1 MSNICGS
8 CTYLDLSTGNCY
20 GKYYCNKKY
29 DRHLATDTA
38 CSSYTKAYSRSSSAL
53 KNAVDFSNSKTSSN
67 CYITTLLCGLLS
79 LSDYNY
85 YINILRSFRNNY
97 LRYNEKY
104 NHLLVEYDVV
114 GPKICKNL
122 IVDKNNRLIAAKL
135 FYNYINP
142 IVSLIEDKMFV
153 DAIVRYTMMVDKLK
167 NLYGID
173 RVVTDLEIAESN
185 IELSG
190 HGKYVKKYKY

>member
-122 IVDKNNRLIAAKL
+122 IVDKNNRLIAARL

>member
-20 GKYYCNKKY
+20 GKYYCNKKW

-38 CSSYTKAYSRSSSAL
+38 CSSYTKAYSRSNSSIN
-53 KNAVDFSNSKTSSN
+53 NAVDFSNSKTSSN

-79 LSDYNY
+79 LNDSNY

-97 LRYNEKY
+97 LRYNQEY
-104 NHLLVEYDVV
+104 NHILVEYDIV
-114 GPKICKNL
+114 GPLICKNL
-122 IVDKNNRLIAAKL
+122 IIDKNNRLIAAKL

-153 DAIVRYTMMVDKLK
+153 DVENHNFVHNLIYLTM
-167 NLYGID
+167 I
-173 RVVTDLEIAESN
+173 
-185 IELSG
+185 
-190 HGKYVKKYKY
+190 

>member
-142 IVSLIEDKMFV
+142 IVSLIEDKMHV
-153 DAIVRYTMMVDKLK
+153 DAIVRYTMMVEKLK
-167 NLYGID
+167 NLYGIN
-173 RVVTDLEIAESN
+173 RVVTNDEISECDIN
-185 IELSG
+185 LSG
-190 HGKYVKKYKY
+190 HGKYVKKL